1 MDQQSKITWNPFN
14 PGYFND
20 PYDHLKT
27 CREENPIH
35 KVFSNS
41 WIFFRYHDINSIL
54 SSNRFEVSELS
65 EFFKEKEPYIFKNTD
80 ACPFLSKGTSMW
92 PMYLNDEV
100 HKITRTVMGKS
111 LNLKNLDTV
120 LAEFVGH
127 VNHDY
132 RGRRELDLV
141 LYCSHYIF
149 LVVREILGLENAD
162 DFENIRQYSSRLAQS
177 QDVYIPRQTYLEI
190 NSWLLWGREMIRQ
203 SGFEEKVAHHS
214 SQLGRSYTDEE
225 SYSITAIALMAAFET
240 SKDNL
245 SAALHCIIQDIKLMD
260 YILECSAEQ
269 LNLLI
274 EEFFR
279 FTSPLQYTVRV
290 NKDPLEF
297 AEIKIP
303 AYSKLYLCLASAN
316 RDARAFESPDEIL
329 PDRTPNEHLSFGK
342 GVHFCLGANI
352 ARQEMRLCLKPMV
365 NFLKDYR
372 IKGAAQVKW
381 SKQIFMRTIESVE
394 LEAKLQ

>member
-1 MDQQSKITWNPFN
+1 
-14 PGYFND
+14 
-20 PYDHLKT
+20 
-27 CREENPIH
+27 
-35 KVFSNS
+35 
-41 WIFFRYHDINSIL
+41 
-54 SSNRFEVSELS
+54 VSELS

-80 ACPFLSKGTSMW
+80 VCPFLSKGTSMW

-120 LAEFVGH
+120 LAEFVGQ

-132 RGRRELDLV
+132 RGRKELDLV
-141 LYCSHYIF
+141 AYCSEYIF
-149 LVVREILGLENAD
+149 LVVREILGLETAD
-162 DFENIRQYSSRLAQS
+162 NFDKIRQYSSSLAQS

-190 NSWLLWGREMIRQ
+190 NSWLLRGREMIRQ
-203 SGFEEKVAHHS
+203 SGFEQRVAHHA
-214 SQLGRSYTDEE
+214 SQLGRSYTEEE

-245 SAALHCIIQDIKLMD
+245 SAALHCIMRDIELMD
-260 YILECSAEQ
+260 YILECSPDQ

-290 NKDPLEF
+290 NKDALEF
-297 AEIKIP
+297 AETRIP
-303 AYSKLYLCLASAN
+303 PHSKLYLCLASAN
-316 RDARAFESPDEIL
+316 RDDRVFENPDDL
-329 PDRTPNEHLSFGK
+329 MPNRTPNEHLSFGK

-372 IKGAAQVKW
+372 IKGASQVKW

-394 LEAKLQ
+394 LESKTL